1 MLQRRTPA
9 PTSARSVARSVV
21 GAVAERV
28 GPEHLALLR
37 AGAGAVMMG
46 RPRVLPQLMG
56 VDSATATRVG
66 WAVQMLGAREIAMG
80 LGTLVALR
88 RPGSAAARTWVAA
101 GVLTDALDV
110 LAVGSAL
117 ARGRVRASSGAAV
130 LATASAAVVLGCRA
144 LQADEVGS

>member
-9 PTSARSVARSVV
+9 PTSARSAV

-28 GPEHLALLR
+28 RPEHLALLR
-37 AGAGAVMMG
+37 TGAGVVMVG

-66 WAVQMLGAREIAMG
+66 WAVQMLGAREIAIG

-110 LAVGSAL
+110 LAVGGAL
-117 ARGRVRASSGAAV
+117 ARGRVRKSSGAAV
-130 LATASAAVVLGCRA
+130 LTTATAAVGLGWRA
-144 LQADEVGS
+144 LQVDEGGI